1 MFKCK
6 AFYRPLALTAVLVAG
21 FSLGLPAHDSHAQ
34 SADARQAS
42 PHRVAPRDAVIGGY
56 STTLSDVWGP
66 AEMPGAP
73 RDFGPN
79 FDFPAGGSISLP
91 SSVPSA
97 VQGPPDHSPYF
108 Q

>member
-1 MFKCK
+1 MFKCN
-6 AFYRPLALTAVLVAG
+6 ALCRPLALTAVLVAG
-21 FSLGLPAHDSHAQ
+21 FSLGLPANDGNAQ
-34 SADARQAS
+34 STRQAS

-56 STTLSDVWGP
+56 STTLSDIWGLP
-66 AEMPGAP
+66 EMPGAP

-91 SSVPSA
+91 SSTPSA
-97 VQGPPDHSPYF
+97 IQGPPDHSPYF

>member
-1 MFKCK
+1 MLKCN
-6 AFYRPLALTAVLVAG
+6 AIYRPLALTAVLVAG
-21 FSLGLPAHDSHAQ
+21 FSLGLPAQDSHAQ
-34 SADARQAS
+34 SAGARKAS

-56 STTLSDVWGP
+56 STTLSDIWGLP
-66 AEMPGAP
+66 EMPGAP